1 MKNTCSCIV
10 FKVSFKSRNET
21 IWKVGINLVR
31 PLMPGGTIGIV
42 GGGQLGKM
50 MAISAKNM
58 GFHVGVLDP
67 ASDCPT
73 AQLADWNIV
82 ADCDDV
88 LALETL
94 AKRSDTVTYETS
106 KIGVESLNAVIELAN
121 VPQGTDLLA
130 ITQDR
135 LMEKSFL
142 ETNNI
147 VIPPYETIISPTDIQ
162 DAVDSIGFPCV
173 LKTTR
178 DSTQQ
183 YTLNSMSDF
192 APSMGLLREG
202 TCVLEASIP
211 FKKELSILV
220 AGNGLEYTTFPVV
233 ENIYRDGVLF
243 ETIATAD
250 VAVEVSEEIQRI
262 GYQIGESLGLHGI
275 LAVEILLT
283 EAGSIYVTNLTPR
296 PHSIGNY
303 SIDVCNISQFDAHIR
318 GICGWPLGDV
328 QLFSQAVTVNI
339 LGEALNTSLRLIL
352 EKSNWNFYYYG
363 KKRMVNNRKMGH
375 ITIPTSTPD
384 SVLTEIA
391 ATNL

>member
-1 MKNTCSCIV
+1 VKQL
-10 FKVSFKSRNET
+10 
-21 IWKVGINLVR
+21 WKVGINLVR

-50 MAISAKNM
+50 MTISAKNM

-67 ASDCPT
+67 VSDCPT
-73 AQLADWNIV
+73 AQLADWHIV

-88 LALETL
+88 LALEAL

-106 KIGVESLNAVIELAN
+106 KIGVESLNAVIDLAN

-130 ITQDR
+130 VTQDR
-135 LMEKSFL
+135 LMENSFL

-183 YTLNSMSDF
+183 YTLNNMSDL
-192 APSMGLLREG
+192 APSMSLLREG

-211 FKKELSILV
+211 SEKELSVLV

-243 ETIATAD
+243 ETIVAADIAT
-250 VAVEVSEEIQRI
+250 EVSQEVQRI
-262 GYQIGESLGLHGI
+262 GRQVGEALGLHGV
-275 LAVEILLT
+275 LAIEVLLT
-283 EAGSIYVTNLTPR
+283 KAGSIYVTKLTPR

-303 SIDVCNISQFDAHIR
+303 SVDVCNISQFDAHIR
-318 GICGWPLGDV
+318 GICGWPLGDI
-328 QLFSQAVTVNI
+328 QLLSQAVTVNI

-363 KKRMVNNRKMGH
+363 KKRTVNNRKMGH
-375 ITIPTSTPD
+375 ITIPTSAPE
-384 SVLTEIA
+384 SILAEIA
-391 ATNL
+391 ETNL